1 MNKISIAG
9 LAIATNLFVGSA
21 IGRSPAPKAIAQPVT
36 MNSQPSPTQDLPSS
50 VNLKPASIQGT
61 RGAGAQCRVGAGFLS
76 FFDATK
82 CSSELPLS
90 EGNTRGVRVER
101 SPSPTP
107 IYNNVTSDLPS
118 HTAATIQK
126 VQTRGGDQCLVGAG
140 FLATLDA
147 TQCAAAAPDPQANHL
162 RGVRAESRP

>member
-21 IGRSPAPKAIAQPVT
+21 IAQPVT
-36 MNSQPSPTQDLPSS
+36 INSQPSPTQDLPSS
-50 VNLKPASIQGT
+50 VNLKPATIQGT

-82 CSSELPLS
+82 CSSELPEA
-90 EGNTRGVRVER
+90 EGSSRGVRVER
-101 SPSPTP
+101 SPSLTP

-126 VQTRGGDQCLVGAG
+126 IQTRGGDQCLVGAG

-147 TQCAAAAPDPQANHL
+147 TQCAAVTPDVPVNHL
-162 RGVRAESRP
+162 RGVRAESRL

>member
-1 MNKISIAG
+1 MSKISIAG

-50 VNLKPASIQGT
+50 VKPATIQGT

-82 CSSELPLS
+82 CSSELPETES
-90 EGNTRGVRVER
+90 STRGVRVER

-147 TQCAAAAPDPQANHL
+147 TQCAAAPDVPANHL

>member
-1 MNKISIAG
+1 MSKISIVG

-21 IGRSPAPKAIAQPVT
+21 IAQPVT
-36 MNSQPSPTQDLPSS
+36 INSQPSATQDLPSNF
-50 VNLKPASIQGT
+50 NLKPATIQGT
-61 RGAGAQCRVGAGFLS
+61 RGISAQCRVGAGFLS

-82 CSSELPLS
+82 CSSELPVS

-107 IYNNVTSDLPS
+107 IYNNVTGDLPS
-118 HTAATIQK
+118 HPAASVQK
-126 VQTRGGDQCLVGAG
+126 VQTRGGDQCLVSAG

-147 TQCAAAAPDPQANHL
+147 TQCAAAAPDAESNHI
-162 RGVRAESRP
+162 RGVRAKSRP